1 MNSFPV
7 SADARRPR
15 QSVLGIP
22 RLLASLAFALSLFAS
37 PAWAVLTPQ
46 KISTVAGTVGA
57 SGLTDSFSNPWPLL
71 LWLASAS
78 DIQVT
83 SLSGLNINGTAQ
95 LVTGG
100 GRGSGTVTLTLVS
113 GPCTLVGS
121 ILKGISAGN
130 CVVRATKAAS
140 GSATAETSPAITV
153 PVAQT
158 LQSPLYLRMG
168 MFIPLGTTTLSTSGG
183 SGTGAVSYTVLS
195 GPCTLSGS
203 TLTATGLGRCVV
215 TASKAADDTYAAATS
230 SLGGGLTG
238 LVSQA
243 AKFNTPKGIAVNSVG
258 SAPTVMY
265 VADTDNHAIRAVVLA
280 TGAVTTL
287 AGAGVA
293 GWADGIGT
301 NVRFNAPSALAIS
314 SDNALLFVADTG
326 NGAIRAINLSNSAV
340 TTIVG
345 KSCTSSATTNTDGQ
359 SVFGSCDTSNPDTG
373 VFGTGSFRA
382 PMGMVL
388 SYQSPCSAS
397 AGCLLVTDFAADQD
411 TPDSY
416 NVFSVDLS
424 DSSTPVYR
432 LARIEQNGS
441 TAWGT
446 LGIAQAP
453 NGKIYLSQYYGH
465 QIWSCDPPS
474 ALGTLASCAVVAGT
488 GSQWQDSDF
497 NYHGYWQDEATGN
510 PLTASFSNPAE
521 LSFDANEQVLYVAD
535 SGNGV
540 IRAIDF
546 VSGTPNN
553 VTTIAGFGPS
563 VAQNP
568 GENADGDPLDPVPTV
583 GLVLTD
589 PTLCVNYVCG
599 PPNLRGY
606 NGDGPIPPARY
617 LTPRGIAYVPST
629 QKLYLADSGQ
639 HLIRVLQQTTA
650 FTFTGPTGG
659 ALNTASSNFTIT
671 PDGTWSGTVT
681 ITPYG
686 GGLSMP
692 IGKTFSD
699 SSAAQTFTITP
710 TTVGPITL
718 TATNNGV
725 LMNPAAL
732 TYATP
737 PAAPTI
743 GTAVSGVAQATVPFS
758 APSANGGATITGY
771 TVTSSPAGGTD
782 SNAGSTSLSHVVT
795 GLSNDTAY
803 TFTVKASNS
812 VGASAAS
819 TASNAVT
826 PRALPTVT
834 SATANLSMT
843 ASTVTI
849 AGTGFNTTAAGN
861 TVAFNLGAVG
871 TVTAATASQLTVT
884 LTTAPTSAGSLTA
897 VVTSYG
903 GSSGAAVQ
911 VATVMVPV
919 DCAVSGWSEFGACS
933 ASCGGGTQTQTR
945 TIITPAA
952 YGGAACPTLTSSQ
965 ACNVQACTVPQATLV
980 VVPSSTSI
988 NVNGTSTLSTSGGS
1002 GSGTVSYSLVSGP
1015 CSLSG
1020 STLTG
1025 TGAGS
1030 CVVSASKA
1038 ADAAYEV
1045 ATSAEITVAVTL
1057 GPQVSLGVVP
1067 SSTSINVNGTTTLGT
1082 SGGSGTGDVSYVL
1095 VSGPC
1100 NLSGST
1106 LTGTGAGNCV
1116 IAATKAADAAYEV
1129 ATSAEITVA
1138 VTLGPQAALVVV
1150 PSSTGINVNG
1160 TTTLGTSG
1168 GSGTGDVS
1176 YSLVSGPC
1184 SLSNG
1189 TLTGTGAGSCIITA
1203 TKAADAAYEAATSA
1217 QITVAVT
1224 LGPQVTLGVV
1234 PSSSSINVNGTTTLG
1249 TSGGSGT
1256 GDVSYSLGSGP
1267 CSLSG
1272 ATLTGTGAGNCVITA
1287 TKAADA
1293 AYAAATSPEVTV
1305 AVTLGTQATL
1315 VVVPAD
1321 TTIDLNGTTT
1331 LGTSGGSGTGTV
1343 SYALVSGLC
1352 SLSDATLTGTSA
1364 GSCAVTAT
1372 KAADTAYAAATSE
1385 EVSVEVIVVH
1395 SQQRIKVPFAPLWA
1409 LVLSAGAIS
1418 MVAARRR

>member
-1 MNSFPV
+1 M
-7 SADARRPR
+7 
-15 QSVLGIP
+15 
-22 RLLASLAFALSLFAS
+22 
-37 PAWAVLTPQ
+37 
-46 KISTVAGTVGA
+46 ISTVAGTAGA
-57 SGLTDSFSNPWPLL
+57 SGLSDSFSNPWPLL

-78 DIQVT
+78 DIQET

-140 GSATAETSPAITV
+140 GSVAAETSPAITV

-183 SGTGAVSYTVLS
+183 SGTGAVSYTLLS

-215 TASKAADDTYAAATS
+215 TATKAADDTYAAATS
-230 SLGGGLTG
+230 SLAGGLTG

-243 AKFNTPKGIAVNSVG
+243 PKFNSPKGIAVNNVG
-258 SAPTVMY
+258 STPSMMY
-265 VADTDNHAIRAVVLA
+265 VADTENHAIRVVTLA

-293 GWADGIGT
+293 GWADGTGSSA
-301 NVRFNAPSALAIS
+301 RFNAPSALAIS

-345 KSCTSSATTNTDGQ
+345 KSCTSSHTTNTDGQ
-359 SVFGSCDTSNPDTG
+359 TVYGSCDTSNPDTG

-397 AGCLLVTDFAADQD
+397 AGCLLVTDFAARLD

-432 LARIEQNGS
+432 LAKIEQNGS
-441 TAWGT
+441 TAIGT

-497 NYHGYWQDEATGN
+497 EYHGYWQDESTGN

-535 SGNGV
+535 SGNAV

-589 PTLCVNYVCG
+589 PALCVNYVCG
-599 PPNLRGY
+599 PPNFRGY
-606 NGDGPIPPARY
+606 NGDGAIPPDRY
-617 LTPRGIAYVPST
+617 LGVPRGIAYVPSI

-639 HLIRVLQQTTA
+639 HLIRVLQQTTT

-686 GGLSMP
+686 GGLSAP
-692 IGKTFSD
+692 TVKTFSA

-710 TTVGPITL
+710 TSVGPITL

-725 LMNPAAL
+725 LFNPGFL

-743 GTAVSGVAQATVPFS
+743 GTAVGGVAQATVPFS
-758 APSANGGATITGY
+758 APSANGGAAITGY

-803 TFTVKASNS
+803 TFTVQASNS

-819 TASNAVT
+819 AASNAVT
-826 PRALPTVT
+826 PRALPTVDL
-834 SATANLSMT
+834 STANLSIT
-843 ASTVTI
+843 GATLTI
-849 AGTGFNTTAAGN
+849 AGTGFNPTDASN

-871 TVTAATASQLTVT
+871 TVTAATATQLTVT

-903 GSSGAAVQ
+903 GSSGSAVQ
-911 VATVMVPV
+911 VATVVIPV

-933 ASCGGGTQTQTR
+933 VSCGGGTQTQTR

-952 YGGAACPTLTSSQ
+952 YGGAECPSLSNSQ
-965 ACNVQACTVPQATLV
+965 ACNVQACSVPQATLV

-988 NVNGTSTLSTSGGS
+988 NVNGTSTLNTSGGS
-1002 GSGTVSYSLVSGP
+1002 GTGEVSYALVSGP

-1020 STLTG
+1020 ATLTGTGAGSCVVTASKAADASYEAATSAEFTVAVTLATQAALAVVPASTTIDVNGTTMLDTSGGSGTGDVSYALVSGPCSLSGATLTG

-1038 ADAAYEV
+1038 ADAAY
-1045 ATSAEITVAVTL
+1045 
-1057 GPQVSLGVVP
+1057 
-1067 SSTSINVNGTTTLGT
+1067 
-1082 SGGSGTGDVSYVL
+1082 
-1095 VSGPC
+1095 
-1100 NLSGST
+1100 
-1106 LTGTGAGNCV
+1106 
-1116 IAATKAADAAYEV
+1116 
-1129 ATSAEITVA
+1129 
-1138 VTLGPQAALVVV
+1138 
-1150 PSSTGINVNG
+1150 
-1160 TTTLGTSG
+1160 
-1168 GSGTGDVS
+1168 
-1176 YSLVSGPC
+1176 
-1184 SLSNG
+1184 
-1189 TLTGTGAGSCIITA
+1189 
-1203 TKAADAAYEAATSA
+1203 
-1217 QITVAVT
+1217 
-1224 LGPQVTLGVV
+1224 
-1234 PSSSSINVNGTTTLG
+1234 
-1249 TSGGSGT
+1249 
-1256 GDVSYSLGSGP
+1256 
-1267 CSLSG
+1267 
-1272 ATLTGTGAGNCVITA
+1272 
-1287 TKAADA
+1287 
-1293 AYAAATSPEVTV
+1293 AAATSPEVTV
-1305 AVTLGTQATL
+1305 PVTLGTQATL
-1315 VVVPAD
+1315 VLVPANI
-1321 TTIDLNGTTT
+1321 TIDPNGTTT
-1331 LGTSGGSGTGTV
+1331 LDTSGGSGTGTV
-1343 SYALVSGLC
+1343 SYTLVSGLC

-1364 GSCAVTAT
+1364 GSCVVTAT

-1385 EVSVEVIVVH
+1385 EVSVEVIAVH
-1395 SQQRIKVPFAPLWA
+1395 SQQSIKVPFAPLWA